1 MRQAAAK
8 PWLIYASLASVYLI
22 WGSSFAVSKYMVG
35 DLPPFLAAG
44 LRFTGAGLL
53 ILLLAHY
60 RGEALPRER
69 REWRH
74 CLVMGI
80 FQVVGAAGVNV
91 FAMQHVASNQSAL
104 LNASG
109 ALWIS
114 LLGALGARGH
124 RLTALVSSGICLGFI
139 GVGLLVW
146 PHDGFSFSHFG
157 WQMVII
163 AACLSWALGSIYYQR
178 AHTRTPM
185 LVFTG
190 VTMLIGGC
198 LLTAMGFVF
207 HEAARWHW
215 HLGSMSA
222 VMCLMLGSSCIGYTA
237 FNYLTRYT
245 SPALL
250 STYAYVNPAIAALV
264 GWLALNES
272 MSGHQLIGMG
282 IILVGVILVSLGEP
296 AAGHTQETPSEAS
309 A

>member
-1 MRQAAAK
+1 MRQTPTK
-8 PWLIYASLASVYLI
+8 PWLIYACLASVYLI

-35 DLPPFLAAG
+35 ELPPFLAASV
-44 LRFTGAGLL
+44 RFIGAGLL
-53 ILLLAHY
+53 LWALASY
-60 RGEALPRER
+60 RGESLPRER

-74 CLVMGI
+74 FLIMGVL
-80 FQVVGAAGVNV
+80 QVVGSAGVNV

-114 LLGALGARGH
+114 LLGTLGARGH
-124 RLTALVSSGICLGFI
+124 RLTPLVSTGVCLGFI
-139 GVGLLVW
+139 GVGFLVW
-146 PHDGFSFSHFG
+146 PHDGFSLSHFG

-163 AACLSWALGSIYYQR
+163 LACLSWAMGSIYYAR

-185 LVFTG
+185 LMFTA
-190 VTMLIGGC
+190 VTMLTGGIM
-198 LLTAMGFVF
+198 LAGLGFSLN
-207 HEAARWHW
+207 ELPRWHW
-215 HLGSMSA
+215 HIGSISA
-222 VMCLMLGSSCIGYTA
+222 VVCLMLGSSCIGYTA

-264 GWLALNES
+264 GWLALHEG
-272 MSGHQLIGMG
+272 MSGHQLTGMG
-282 IILVGVILVSLGEP
+282 IILLGVILVSLGEP
-296 AAGHTQETPSEAS
+296 SNSRAQETPTEAS